1 MAVIVKFNGEVK
13 DMSKPIV
20 AIVGRPNVGKSTLF
34 NALAGQKISIVKDTP
49 GVTRDRIYADV
60 DWLNYNFTMIDTGG
74 IEPDS
79 SDIILSQMREQAQ
92 IAIDTADVIIFMTDV
107 KQGLIDADSKVADM
121 LRRSRKPVIL
131 VVNKVDN
138 FNRMMAD
145 VYEFYNLGIG
155 DPVPISASQKS
166 GLGDMLDKVVEHFK
180 ALNLDEEEDDRPRV
194 AIVGKPNVG
203 KSSIINKL
211 TGESRVIVSN
221 IAGTT
226 RDAIDTDV
234 EWNGREYVFIDTA
247 GLRRKSKVKEDIER
261 YSIIRTVTA
270 VERADVVVIV
280 IDAVEGVTE
289 QDAKIA
295 GIAHENGKGIII
307 AVNKWDAIEKNDKT
321 VYEYT
326 NKVRQILSFMQYAE
340 IMFISAKTGQR
351 LPKLFDMIDVVIANH
366 SMRIETGVVNE
377 IMAEAVAMQQP
388 PSDKGKRLKLY
399 YITQVSVKPPTFVI
413 FVNDRELMHFSYTR
427 YIENRI
433 REAFGFRGTPL
444 RFIIRER
451 NDK

>member
-1 MAVIVKFNGEVK
+1 MN
-13 DMSKPIV
+13 KPIV

-34 NALAGQKISIVKDTP
+34 NALAGQMISIVKDTP
-49 GVTRDRIYADV
+49 GVTRDRIYADI
-60 DWLNYNFTMIDTGG
+60 DWLNHQFTLIDTGG

-107 KQGLIDADSKVADM
+107 KQGLIDADAKVADM

-138 FNRMMAD
+138 YNKMMAD
-145 VYEFYNLGIG
+145 VFEFYNLGIG
-155 DPVPISASQKS
+155 EPIAISAAQRS
-166 GLGDMLDKVVEHFK
+166 GLGDMLDKVTEHFASLK
-180 ALNLDEEEDDRPRV
+180 LEAEDDDRPRI

-234 EWNGREYVFIDTA
+234 KWNGREYVFIDTA
-247 GLRRKSKVKEDIER
+247 GLRRKSKVKEEIEK

-280 IDAVEGVTE
+280 IDAIEGVTE

-321 VYEYT
+321 VYEYS
-326 NKVRQILSFMQYAE
+326 NKVRQILSFMPYAE
-340 IMFISAKTGQR
+340 IMFISALTGQR
-351 LPKLFDMIDVVIANH
+351 LYKLFDMIDFVIENH
-366 SMRIETGVVNE
+366 SMRVETGILNE

-388 PSDKGKRLKLY
+388 PSDKGKRLKLF
-399 YITQVSVKPPTFVI
+399 YITQVAVKPPTFVI
-413 FVNDRELMHFSYTR
+413 FVNDKELMHFSYTR
-427 YIENRI
+427 YIENKI
-433 REAFGFRGTPL
+433 REAFGFKGTPL

-451 NDK
+451 KEK